1 MSPDDA
7 APFADQVVLLTAAT
21 SGIGLAAAQQ
31 FAAGGARAVFIN
43 GRNAQAGE
51 RAAARVRALA
61 GPAAEAPEVR
71 FLPGDLTDPAAA
83 EAVCRAA
90 LQAHGRID
98 VFVHACGAEVS
109 PRPFVEIDP
118 AHYRALIDGHF
129 ASLLHCMRVV
139 APAMVA
145 RNAGSIVV
153 IASDAGKLA
162 TPGESIIGAMKAASV
177 MFVRTL
183 ALELGRHRVRVN
195 CVTPSLVLDTQAHD
209 RVMASDFSRKI
220 FEKATRRARLGL
232 PAPADVARMAV
243 FLAGPQA
250 AYVTGQAV
258 SVNGGISAA

>member
-1 MSPDDA
+1 MSLNDA

-61 GPAAEAPEVR
+61 APQADVR

-83 EAVCRAA
+83 ESVCRAA
-90 LQAHGRID
+90 LQAQGRID

-109 PRPFVEIDP
+109 PRPFVQIDP

-129 ASLLHCMRVV
+129 TSLLHCMRVV
-139 APAMVA
+139 APAMTE

-162 TPGESIIGAMKAASV
+162 TPGESIIGAMKAASL

-232 PAPADVARMAV
+232 PSPADVARMAV